1 MAKSWRSIT
10 FDLRSSIMSPTV
22 QDKTPGKPRSRKV
35 VQRSKKRD
43 QTQTPKL
50 SPEDQE
56 QIGEVMAAAPAHG
69 GEIDEMALAAT
80 VVSAMNEPPPELEAE
95 SASDE
100 AFVVDE
106 AVPELAAA
114 PALDEPVA
122 LEAAPLRPDAEAV
135 AGAATAADDAPQAAS
150 VPTGARTFSEDYRN
164 YVSGSV
170 SRAGF
175 LFEKLMAARSLDQ
188 AMEVQAEFAKQP
200 YANVFE
206 GTQLAFKLYG
216 DFTKRIL
223 TTWQRSAPGK

>member
-1 MAKSWRSIT
+1 
-10 FDLRSSIMSPTV
+10 MSPTV

-50 SPEDQE
+50 SQEDQE

-69 GEIDEMALAAT
+69 GEIDEVALAAT

-106 AVPELAAA
+106 AMPELAAA
-114 PALDEPVA
+114 PAVDEPVA
-122 LEAAPLRPDAEAV
+122 LDPEPLQPDAETVAV
-135 AGAATAADDAPQAAS
+135 AAAEANDAPPVHEPDPLPGQAAAPAGGEQTS
-150 VPTGARTFSEDYRN
+150 AKTFGDDYRT
-164 YVSGSV
+164 YISGSV

-223 TTWQRSAPGK
+223 TTWQRNAPGK

>member
-1 MAKSWRSIT
+1 
-10 FDLRSSIMSPTV
+10 MSPTL
-22 QDKTPGKPRSRKV
+22 QDKPPGKPRSRKV

-56 QIGEVMAAAPAHG
+56 QIGEVMTASPAQG

-80 VVSAMNEPPPELEAE
+80 VVSAMNEPPPVLEAE

-100 AFVVDE
+100 AFVVEE
-106 AVPELAAA
+106 AMPELAVA
-114 PALDEPVA
+114 PAVDEPVVPDP
-122 LEAAPLRPDAEAV
+122 APLRPDVEAV
-135 AGAATAADDAPQAAS
+135 AGAASEANDAPSIHEAEPPPGHATAAGSDQNTAK
-150 VPTGARTFSEDYRN
+150 TFSEDYRN

-170 SRAGF
+170 TRAGF

-223 TTWQRSAPGK
+223 TTWQRAPGK

>member
-1 MAKSWRSIT
+1 
-10 FDLRSSIMSPTV
+10 MSPTL
-22 QDKTPGKPRSRKV
+22 QDKPPGKPRSRKV

-56 QIGEVMAAAPAHG
+56 QISEVMVAAAPARVD
-69 GEIDEMALAAT
+69 EIDEMALAAT
-80 VVSAMNEPPPELEAE
+80 VGSAMNEAPPQLEAE
-95 SASDE
+95 SAPNE
-100 AFVVDE
+100 AFVVEE
-106 AVPELAAA
+106 AMSELAAA
-114 PALDEPVA
+114 PAVDEPLAV
-122 LEAAPLRPDAEAV
+122 EAAPLRPDAEAV
-135 AGAATAADDAPQAAS
+135 AALASETSDAPPAS
-150 VPTGARTFSEDYRN
+150 SDQTTAKTFSEDYRN

-223 TTWQRSAPGK
+223 TTWQRNAPGK